1 MKAGSRF
8 LNAVSALALS
18 AGVVAS
24 GAGVITLA
32 SASVAEAAVIQR
44 VDVRGASRVGSEAV
58 RDNISIKPGKSFSPA
73 DIDGSIKQLYATGY
87 FSDVHMNVAGGTLVV
102 TVKENELINAV
113 VFNGNRKI
121 KDDKLQG
128 IVQTHAAGPYSE
140 SQVQSDIQTI
150 KDAYAAIGRNE
161 VQVTTQTV
169 QVGEGRINVAFV
181 INEGDRTKID
191 KINFSG
197 NQAYNSGRL
206 ASVIGTKKTNFLSFL
221 TRKDVYS
228 ADRQKAD
235 EDALRQ
241 FYYNHGY
248 ADFRIVSA
256 DATLNEQ
263 NNEYTLNF
271 NVDEGT
277 RYTYGDVNVV
287 STVEGINADELKGL
301 VITHQGDV
309 YSAKDIQ
316 TSIEN
321 ISKRVASAGY
331 PFARI
336 TPRGNRDLAGHTIGI
351 EYLVDQGERA
361 YVERI
366 EIRGNTRTRDYV
378 IRREFDLNEGDAF
391 NQEMI
396 TRAKR
401 RLDALGYFTKVDIST
416 APGSAPDRVVIIV
429 NVEDQPTGSFGIG
442 AGYAVGNN
450 GGLLLEASVEE
461 KNFLGRGQYIRLAA
475 GAGTEG
481 NRTYNI
487 SFTEPYFL
495 GYRLAAGF
503 DIFKN
508 QTSSDDFYDYTEEG
522 FSLRV
527 TAPITENLATTLRYN
542 YKRLDY
548 DGVDDWQD
556 HLSAPYLNLVENGPW
571 VQSTVSQT
579 FTYNTLDDQNLPREG
594 MIAKFTHEYAGLG
607 GDSDFYKLS
616 GKARYYKMLSDE
628 ADIIGSVTVGAG
640 YVMPTDGKLNVF
652 DQFTLGGREIRGF
665 ENAGIGPRSSHGDPL
680 GGTTYFTA
688 SAEASMPMPGV
699 PQDIGLRLAGFADA
713 GTLFGNKAD
722 LFGDVLHNDSSIRAS
737 LGAGIIW
744 SSPFGVIRVD
754 YAVPV
759 LKENY
764 DKVENFRFGIANQF

>member
-8 LNAVSALALS
+8 LNAVSAVALS

-24 GAGVITLA
+24 GAGVVTLA
-32 SASVAEAAVIQR
+32 SVSAAEAAMIQKI
-44 VDVRGASRVGSEAV
+44 DVRGASRTGADAV
-58 RDNISIKPGKSFSPA
+58 RDNITIKPGKAFSTS
-73 DIDGSIKQLYATGY
+73 DIDASVKQLYATGY
-87 FSDVHMNVAGGTLVV
+87 FTDVHVTVSGGTLVV
-102 TVKENELINAV
+102 SVKENQLINAV

-128 IVQTHAAGPYSE
+128 VVKTHAAGPYDE
-140 SQVQSDIQTI
+140 AQVQADIKTI
-150 KDAYAAIGRNE
+150 KDAYAVIGRNE
-161 VQVTTQTV
+161 VQVTTQTAEV
-169 QVGEGRINVAFV
+169 APGRINLAFV

-191 KINFSG
+191 KINFVG
-197 NQAYNSGRL
+197 NQAYGDGRL
-206 ASVIGTKKTNFLSFL
+206 SAVIATKKTNFLSFL

-228 ADRQKAD
+228 AERQHAD

-248 ADFRIVSA
+248 ADFRVVSS
-256 DATLNEQ
+256 DATMDEQ
-263 NNEYTLNF
+263 TNAYTMNF
-271 NVDEGT
+271 SLEEGP
-277 RYTYGDVNVV
+277 RYMYGDISVV
-287 STVEGINADELKGL
+287 STVDGINGDELKGL
-301 VITHQGDV
+301 VITHPGDT

-321 ISKRVASAGY
+321 ISKRVAAAGY
-331 PFARI
+331 PFARV
-336 TPRGNRDLAGHTIGI
+336 TPRGNRNFSNNTVGI

-401 RLDALGYFTKVDIST
+401 RLDALGYFTTVNITT
-416 APGSAPDRVVIIV
+416 APGSAPDRVVVIV

-442 AGYAVGNN
+442 AGYSVGNN
-450 GGLLLEASVEE
+450 GGLILEASIEE
-461 KNFLGRGQYIRLAA
+461 KNFLGRGQYIRLAV

-508 QTSSDDFYDYTEEG
+508 QTSSDDFYDYSEEG
-522 FSLRV
+522 VSLRV
-527 TAPITENLATTLRYN
+527 TAPITDNLATTLRYN
-542 YKRLDY
+542 FKRLHY
-548 DGVDDWQD
+548 DGTNDWQD
-556 HLSAPYLNLVENGPW
+556 NLSLPYQNLVENGPW
-571 VQSTVSQT
+571 TQSTVSQT
-579 FTYNTLDDQNLPREG
+579 FTYNTLDDQNMPREG
-594 MIAKFTHEYAGLG
+594 LIWKITHEFAGLG
-607 GDSDFYKLS
+607 GDSDFYKIS
-616 GKARYYKMLSDE
+616 GKVRYYKTISDE
-628 ADIIGSVTVGAG
+628 QDIVGSLTAGAG
-640 YVMPTDGKLNVF
+640 YVIPTDKNLNVF
-652 DQFTLGGREIRGF
+652 DQFMIGGREIRGF
-665 ENAGIGPRSSHGDPL
+665 ENSGIGPRTSDGDPL

-688 SAEASMPMPGV
+688 SAEATMPMPGI
-699 PQDIGLRLAGFADA
+699 PQDVGLRAAVFADA

-722 LFGDVLHNDSSIRAS
+722 LFGDILHNSSSIRAS
-737 LGAGIIW
+737 LGAGLIW
-744 SSPFGVIRVD
+744 ASPFGVIRVD

-759 LKENY
+759 LKQDF
-764 DKVENFRFGIANQF
+764 DKTQNFRFGIANQF